1 VCYLF
6 CDKGKNRDGGG
17 NLSSVVAPSVFKTV
31 TGLGEPIGVYKSDR
45 QKIRFRYIVIIAGA
59 LPFLGLA
66 LWELHFHP
74 ELSLP
79 SVGLIILVLVGM
91 LAVGR
96 RAGGQ
101 WKDVAV
107 VYFAGLAYFNGKTI
121 LVFKWDEIAAITVD
135 ITGTSHGKFM
145 VATVHNY
152 TITHQ
157 NGKQLTVNKMIL
169 RSGELCDQVRGKT
182 FPHIM
187 ARSRQAFLYGK
198 LVRFG
203 AFAMGKEQGILAG
216 EKSLPWRDVGQVS
229 LERRQVVVKPK
240 RGRKLKAMSAQI
252 PGVLNLDVFLALA
265 EEMTAEYG

>member
-1 VCYLF
+1 VS
-6 CDKGKNRDGGG
+6 D
-17 NLSSVVAPSVFKTV
+17 VVAPSLFKTV
-31 TGLGEPIGVYKSDR
+31 TGLGEPIGVYRANR
-45 QKIRFRYIVIIAGA
+45 QKILFRYFLTIAAG

-66 LWELHFHP
+66 IWGLRARP
-74 ELSLP
+74 EF
-79 SVGLIILVLVGM
+79 SVLFVGSITLALMSMLVI
-91 LAVGR
+91 GR
-96 RAGGQ
+96 RAGAQ

-121 LVFKWDEIAAITVD
+121 LIFQWDEIAAITVD

-152 TITHQ
+152 VITHQ
-157 NGKQLTVNKMIL
+157 NGKQLTINKMIL
-169 RSGELCDQVRGKT
+169 RSGELCDQIRGKT

-216 EKSLPWRDVGQVS
+216 EKNVQWRDVGQIL
-229 LERRQVVVKPK
+229 LERRRVTVKPK
-240 RGRKLKAMSAQI
+240 RGRKARAMSAEI
-252 PGVLNLDVFLALA
+252 MRILNLDVFLALA
-265 EEMTAEYG
+265 EEMTKEYG